1 MHILSR
7 FGENR
12 KRSAKIDEQL
22 RPTMADA
29 EATCAHSGLT
39 AEDWLDLQLLAQ
51 GKFLPRDL
59 SRDQFVNGLVNW
71 TVEVRGEIAR
81 AALARLVGRGF
92 ARSVGPADQ
101 FARLTPQGVTVVE
114 RAMRHAVALQLA
126 RA

>member
-1 MHILSR
+1 MHILPR
-7 FGENR
+7 FGRNR
-12 KRSAKIDEQL
+12 KRSTQNNEQL
-22 RPTMADA
+22 WPTLADA
-29 EATCAHSGLT
+29 GPACPHSGLT

-51 GKFLPRDL
+51 GKFLPSDL
-59 SRDQFVNGLVNW
+59 SRDHFVGGLVNW

-81 AALARLVGRGF
+81 AALARLTGRGY

-101 FARLTPQGVTVVE
+101 FARLTPQGVLVVE